1 MDIQMNARLIEMEN
15 TEKRGARRR
24 PRLLWVVTALAV
36 VVLAGSSLMYA
47 WGGGKSSGKAAA
59 GARADA
65 AQEAGAK
72 KAPIPVSVAAV
83 ETGAVSSYL
92 TSTANLVPDNEVK
105 VLAEAE
111 GRVGRLTV
119 DEGQYVAKGQVMA
132 SLLHEDAEI
141 AAAKARLK
149 VENTRLVHDRGS
161 KMVREGLI
169 SQESFDRMTMEHDVA
184 RQELAEAQHRISK
197 TAVRAPFSGRVTLRT
212 VEVGQHV
219 RPGDELFTVADFEP
233 LVAYIYMAEKDALG
247 MKPGREARIT
257 LKANEDVRFKG
268 RIRQISPVVDAATG
282 TVKVTVEAVHPPD
295 IVRPGGFVTVDV
307 VRETRPAALT
317 IPREAVLREL
327 RSAHVFVAKD
337 GKAQRRDVTLGLEE
351 GNRIEITSGIA
362 AGEKVV
368 VAGQG
373 SLKPGSDVKVIQAAA
388 APTATAAERAAEAR

>member
-1 MDIQMNARLIEMEN
+1 MDIQMNARLIESEN
-15 TEKRGARRR
+15 TEKRGRRR
-24 PRLLWVVTALAV
+24 PRLLWAITALAV
-36 VVLAGSSLMYA
+36 VVLAGFSLIYA
-47 WGGGKSSGKAAA
+47 WGSSKSSGKAAA
-59 GARADA
+59 TAKT
-65 AQEAGAK
+65 AGESEAK
-72 KAPIPVSVAAV
+72 KAPIPVNVAAV

-132 SLLHEDAEI
+132 SLIHEDSEI

-149 VENTRLVHDRGS
+149 VENTRLVYDRGS

-282 TVKVTVEAVHPPD
+282 TVKVTVEAVNPPD
-295 IVRPGGFVTVDV
+295 IVRPGGFVTVDI
-307 VRETRPAALT
+307 VRETRQAALT

-327 RSAHVFVAKD
+327 RTAHVFVAKN
-337 GKAQRRDVTLGLEE
+337 GKAERRDVTLGLEE
-351 GNRIEITSGIA
+351 GSRIEVTSGIA

-373 SLKPGSDVKVIQAAA
+373 SLKPGSAVKVIQAAA
-388 APTATAAERAAEAR
+388 APSATAAERAAAEAR

>member
-15 TEKRGARRR
+15 TEKRGAHRR
-24 PRLLWVVTALAV
+24 PRLFWVVTALAV

-59 GARADA
+59 AKADA
-65 AQEAGAK
+65 AKEAEAK

-92 TSTANLVPDNEVK
+92 TATANLVPDNEVK
-105 VLAEAE
+105 VLAESE

-119 DEGQYVAKGQVMA
+119 DEGQYVAKGQIMA
-132 SLLHEDAEI
+132 SLIHEDAEI
-141 AAAKARLK
+141 AASKARLK

-161 KMVREGLI
+161 RMVREGLI

-282 TVKVTVEAVHPPD
+282 TVKVTVEAVSPPD
-295 IVRPGGFVTVDV
+295 IVRPGGFVTVDI
-307 VRETRPAALT
+307 VRETRSASLLL
-317 IPREAVLREL
+317 PREAVLREL
-327 RSAHVFVAKD
+327 RSAHVFVAKN
-337 GKAQRRDVTLGLEE
+337 GKAERRDVTLGLEE
-351 GNRIEITSGIA
+351 GSRIEITSGIA

-373 SLKPGSDVKVIQAAA
+373 SLKPGSEIKVIQAAA

>member
-1 MDIQMNARLIEMEN
+1 MDVQMNARLIEMEN
-15 TEKRGARRR
+15 PEARGRRR

-36 VVLAGSSLMYA
+36 VVLAGFSLIYA
-47 WGGGKSSGKAAA
+47 WGSNKSSGKAAA
-59 GARADA
+59 KADA
-65 AQEAGAK
+65 AQEAEAK

-111 GRVGRLTV
+111 GQVGRLTV
-119 DEGQYVAKGQVMA
+119 DEGQYVSKGQVMA
-132 SLLHEDAEI
+132 SLIHEDSEI

-149 VENTRLVHDRGS
+149 VENTRLVHDRGAR
-161 KMVREGLI
+161 MIREGLI
-169 SQESFDRMTMEHDVA
+169 SQETFDRMTMEHDVA

-233 LVAYIYMAEKDALG
+233 LVAYLYMAEKDALG
-247 MKPGREARIT
+247 MKSGRAARFT
-257 LKANEDVRFKG
+257 LKADEDVRFAG

-295 IVRPGGFVTVDV
+295 VVRPGGFVTVDI
-307 VRETRPAALT
+307 VRETRPEALT

-327 RSAHVFVAKD
+327 QSAHVFLAKD
-337 GKAQRRDVTLGLEE
+337 GKAERRAVTLGLEE
-351 GNRIEITSGIA
+351 GSRIEVTSGLA
-362 AGEKVV
+362 AGERVV

-373 SLKPGSDVKVIQAAA
+373 SLKPGAAVKVIQSAAG
-388 APTATAAERAAEAR
+388 PSATAAERAAAEAR